1 MYQTYYM
8 KYIIYS
14 VLILFMISCGS
25 SSENSSEESDTNS
38 IKEFAFQC
46 PMKCEGSGSDTQ
58 GTCNVCKMDLIE
70 M

>member
-1 MYQTYYM
+1 M

-38 IKEFAFQC
+38 IKEFAFHYITILHYIIS
-46 PMKCEGSGSDTQ
+46 PK
-58 GTCNVCKMDLIE
+58 LIKT
-70 M
+70 